1 MNLEELVKTDI
12 WQLYEKGLNYLRMYN
27 VFADT
32 DRNYRMYN
40 GDQWEGAII
49 DGIEKA
55 RYNFIETIVNHL
67 ASRINKNYHSINFSS
82 ENFEQREFRK
92 PAEKTCELLNKKAAK
107 VWEKDQ
113 MDTKIRTI
121 TDDAII
127 NDEGIIYVDYDTE
140 TESPS
145 NEVLDKNNI
154 QYGNEQSS
162 DIQSQPYII
171 ISKRRPVIEV
181 HEFATANGVSEEEL
195 KNITGDNN
203 TQEQSGVDSKYEK
216 DDMCTVVTKMWK
228 ENGTV
233 WYAVSTRSVDIK
245 KATDT
250 KLHYYPVAHFVW
262 KEKKG
267 WARGEGEVRNLI
279 PNQLELNKT
288 LARMLLA
295 VKQCSYPQK
304 VANMDKIANP
314 DSVGQ
319 VGGLIKVKGGA
330 SVDDVEKIFKIVQP
344 ASMSTDVSKVI
355 NDLISITRDLKNTGD
370 LATGGVNPE
379 EASGKAILAIQQMSE
394 QPSAKQATSLKKFVE
409 DIALIWLDMWTVY
422 TPNGMKLE
430 EETLDP
436 KTGETFTQLVDV
448 PASILE
454 NLKGTVKID
463 VTPKGALDKYAI
475 ELTLE
480 NFLKAGY
487 FSPQRV
493 GELRKYAEALPDDA
507 NAPKLKLLDVCDKIE
522 EEQKKIMESRMKAQ
536 IMQQRVNQFLMED
549 PQAQASQVN
558 DYMQQSAMG
567 QVNIDNQAQ

>member
-55 RYNFIETIVNHL
+55 QYNFIETIVNHL

-92 PAEKTCELLNKKAAK
+92 TAEKTCELLNKKAAK

-113 MDTKIRTI
+113 MDTKIRTV

-145 NEVLDKNNI
+145 NEILDKNNI

-171 ISKRRPVIEV
+171 INKRRPVMEV

-228 ENGTV
+228 EKGTV

-379 EASGKAILAIQQMSE
+379 EASGKAILAIQQVSE

>member
-55 RYNFIETIVNHL
+55 QYNFIETIVNHL

-145 NEVLDKNNI
+145 NEILDKNNI

-181 HEFATANGVSEEEL
+181 HEFALKNGVSEEEL

-228 ENGTV
+228 EKGTV

-250 KLHYYPVAHFVW
+250 RLHYYPVAHFIW

-267 WARGEGEVRNLI
+267 WSRGEGEVRNLI

-379 EASGKAILAIQQMSE
+379 EASGKAILAIQQVSE
-394 QPSAKQATSLKKFVE
+394 QPSTKQATSLKKFVE

-487 FSPQRV
+487 FSSQKV

-507 NAPKLKLLDVCDKIE
+507 NAPKLKLLDICDKIE

-558 DYMQQSAMG
+558 DYMQQSAME

>member
-1 MNLEELVKTDI
+1 M
-12 WQLYEKGLNYLRMYN
+12 
-27 VFADT
+27 
-32 DRNYRMYN
+32 
-40 GDQWEGAII
+40 
-49 DGIEKA
+49 
-55 RYNFIETIVNHL
+55 
-67 ASRINKNYHSINFSS
+67 
-82 ENFEQREFRK
+82 
-92 PAEKTCELLNKKAAK
+92 
-107 VWEKDQ
+107 
-113 MDTKIRTI
+113 
-121 TDDAII
+121 
-127 NDEGIIYVDYDTE
+127 
-140 TESPS
+140 
-145 NEVLDKNNI
+145 
-154 QYGNEQSS
+154 
-162 DIQSQPYII
+162 
-171 ISKRRPVIEV
+171 EV
-181 HEFATANGVSEEEL
+181 HEFALKNGVSEEEI

-203 TQEQSGVDSKYEK
+203 TQEQSGIDSKYEK

-228 ENGTV
+228 EKGTV

-267 WARGEGEVRNLI
+267 WSRGEGEVRNLI

-379 EASGKAILAIQQMSE
+379 EASGKAILAIQQVSE

-436 KTGETFTQLVDV
+436 KIGETFTQLVDV

-549 PQAQASQVN
+549 PQAQASQMSE
-558 DYMQQSAMG
+558 YMQQSAMG
-567 QVNIDNQAQ
+567 QVNIDNKAQ

>member
-55 RYNFIETIVNHL
+55 QYNFIETIVNHL

-82 ENFEQREFRK
+82 ENFDQREFRK
-92 PAEKTCELLNKKAAK
+92 TAEKTCELLNKKAAK

-145 NEVLDKNNI
+145 NEILDKNNI

-171 ISKRRPVIEV
+171 ISKRRPVMEV

-228 ENGTV
+228 EKGTV

-250 KLHYYPVAHFVW
+250 RLHYYPVAHFVW

-267 WARGEGEVRNLI
+267 WSRGEGEVRNLI

-379 EASGKAILAIQQMSE
+379 EASGKAILAIQQVSE

-480 NFLKAGY
+480 NFLKNGY
-487 FSPQRV
+487 FSSQKV

-507 NAPKLKLLDVCDKIE
+507 NAPKLKLLDICDKIE

-558 DYMQQSAMG
+558 DYMQQSVMG
-567 QVNIDNQAQ
+567 QANNDNQAQ